1 MKIIHKSK
9 LLPLLLLLIATAPAG
24 AETFMVESITDT
36 RSTQK
41 FFTECKISII
51 VMGSVVSRSLGI
63 RSARISY
70 AVDDTGLI
78 ISKKDPDEKETS
90 QFREG
95 RSDKMTASVSL
106 KNPDR
111 SAKTIQI
118 IKGEVELFHPDADNG
133 GIAEIPDFLALK
145 PGQSLSHPALS
156 QWNISI
162 QAMTRETYEIHKK
175 RELENAKKSP
185 DFEKMGEELGAA
197 FGQALEGMFSGMMG
211 DDKNSL
217 YFIIK
222 DPQHKLVD
230 LRFRDATG
238 KEIDTNWSTSM
249 GEIRSYGF
257 KTPPARTMKLIA
269 YLAAPKAVSLIP
281 FELKDIPLP

>member
-1 MKIIHKSK
+1 MIEK
-9 LLPLLLLLIATAPAG
+9 LKLPLLLLLLTATVPAS

-36 RSTQK
+36 RSTQA
-41 FFTECKISII
+41 FFSECKISIL
-51 VMGSVVSRSLGI
+51 VMGPAVSRSLGI

-78 ISKKDPDEKETS
+78 LSKKDPDEKETS
-90 QFREG
+90 QFHDG
-95 RSDKMTASVSL
+95 KSDKMTASVSL

-111 SAKTIQI
+111 SAKTIQV
-118 IKGEVELFHPDADNG
+118 IKGEVELFHPDANNG

-145 PGQSLSHPALS
+145 PGQNLSHPALS

-162 QAMTRETYEIHKK
+162 QAMTREAYEIHKK

-217 YFIIK
+217 FFLIK

-230 LRFRDATG
+230 LRFRDAGG
-238 KEIDTNWSTSM
+238 KEISTNWSTSM

-257 KTPPARTMKLIA
+257 KNPPAKNMKLVV
-269 YLAAPKAVSLIP
+269 YLAAPNAVSLIP